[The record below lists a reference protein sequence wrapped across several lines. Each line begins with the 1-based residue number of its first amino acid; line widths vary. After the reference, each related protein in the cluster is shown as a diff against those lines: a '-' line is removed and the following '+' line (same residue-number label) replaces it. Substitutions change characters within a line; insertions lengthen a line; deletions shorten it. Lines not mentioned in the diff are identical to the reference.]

1 MSAFIDA
8 RENGVT
14 DKPLSRRSRGKTGS
28 NAKIGRWPPE
38 NIQQIES
45 QIFEILNGLD
55 IVAPSPRYYLRAPII
70 GALASQAR
78 HDCCPQSPMIRG
90 VLSPGLVGGW

>member
-55 IVAPSPRYYLRAPII
+55 IVAPCPPQASH
-70 GALASQAR
+70 GLAGNPVSRLMSVFISLAG
-78 HDCCPQSPMIRG
+78 HKGTFVPF
-90 VLSPGLVGGW
+90 

>member
-55 IVAPSPRYYLRAPII
+55 IVAP
-70 GALASQAR
+70 
-78 HDCCPQSPMIRG
+78 CPPKPAMGWRG
-90 VLSPGLVGGW
+90 IPFPG